1 MDACWLCGFVGL
13 VYLCVWALDALRHC
27 WLVGFDDVEGFVCLG
42 VLRGVVGVVSFGC
55 VGGVGGVVRCG
66 GFEGLDALWAWMLW
80 CVVGVGGGW
89 GLDGVEALGGA
100 WGVIGLRTS
109 VAFGAL

>member
-13 VYLCVWALDALRHC
+13 VDLCVWALEALGHC
-27 WLVGFDDVEGFVCLG
+27 WLVGFGGVEGFVCLG

-66 GFEGLDALWAWMLW
+66 GFEGFDALWAWMLW
-80 CVVGVGGGW
+80 CFVGVGGGW

>member
-1 MDACWLCGFVGL
+1 MLALWVCGLGVFV
-13 VYLCVWALDALRHC
+13 CVWALEALRHC